1 MKPLYH
7 QAALLSESIAAL
19 AIRPDGI
26 YVDVTF
32 GGGGHSRAILS
43 QLSPQGRLYAFDQ
56 DEDATANAFGD
67 ERFRLLPYNFRY
79 IQRFLKVAGITQVD
93 GILADL
99 GVSFHQFDSAE
110 RGFSFRF
117 DAGLDMRMSQKMPL
131 SAADVLNTYDEKRLA
146 DLFFQYGEV
155 KSARK
160 LAAAIVQSRRQSP
173 IRSTGDLLT
182 LINSVLQNS
191 GNSVYAQIFQALRI
205 EVNEELQA
213 LKEMLTQSA
222 ELLRPEGRLVV
233 ISYHSLEDRLVKNF
247 MKHGNFEGISQKD
260 IYGKVTAPLSPLHQK
275 VIVPAPAEI
284 SSNSR
289 ARSAKLRSAVK
300 N

>member
-7 QAALLSESIAAL
+7 QAALLSESITAL
-19 AIRPDGI
+19 AIQPDGI

-32 GGGGHSRAILS
+32 GGGGHSRAILG
-43 QLSPQGRLYAFDQ
+43 QLSSKGKLFAFDQ
-56 DEDATANAFGD
+56 DEDATANALYD

-99 GVSFHQFDSAE
+99 GVSSHQFDSAE

-155 KSARK
+155 KSARR

-260 IYGKVTAPLSPLHQK
+260 IYGKVAAPLSPLHQK